1 MHQTRPIEPW
11 KIEEVRAY
19 LSRRFPGSRL
29 EDHPR
34 GGLSHL
40 FSVTQ
45 PGIDPH
51 QHQHHHLVVT
61 RHFFDRFAGQST
73 IREALAAQDLGRS
86 LERAGEG
93 TLELY

>member
-29 EDHPR
+29 EDYPR
-34 GGLSHL
+34 GVAHL
-40 FSVTQ
+40 FSVTE
-45 PGIDPH
+45 PGINPR
-51 QHQHHHLVVT
+51 QHKRHHLVVT

-73 IREALAAQDLGRS
+73 IREALDAQDLGRS

-93 TLELY
+93 TIELY